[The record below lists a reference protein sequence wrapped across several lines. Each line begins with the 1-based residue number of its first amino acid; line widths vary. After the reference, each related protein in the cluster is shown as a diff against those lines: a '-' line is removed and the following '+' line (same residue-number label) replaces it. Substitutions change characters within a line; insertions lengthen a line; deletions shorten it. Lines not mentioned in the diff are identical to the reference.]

1 MEQTLVIIKP
11 DAVQRGLVGEL
22 IARYERKGLQIV
34 AARMTRLSDAAARDL
49 YSVHEGRDFYEP
61 LVAFMTS
68 GPVLAMV
75 LEGRGAI
82 EVVRE
87 LHGPTFGRK
96 APPGTVRGD
105 YAMGRRHNCVH
116 GSDSPPSARREIAC
130 LFEPDDLIHYP
141 LDPARWVY
149 EDYRPDEENAP

>member
-22 IARYERKGLQIV
+22 IARYERKGLKIV
-34 AARMTRLSDAAARDL
+34 AARMMHLAEADARDL

-61 LVAFMTS
+61 LVAFMIS

-75 LEGRGAI
+75 LTGRGAI
-82 EVVRE
+82 DVVRE
-87 LHGPTFGRK
+87 LHGPTFGPK

-116 GSDSPPSARREIAC
+116 GSDSPASAQREIAC
-130 LFEPDDLIHYP
+130 LFDPDEIIRYR

-149 EDYRPDEENAP
+149 EDYQPDEETAS